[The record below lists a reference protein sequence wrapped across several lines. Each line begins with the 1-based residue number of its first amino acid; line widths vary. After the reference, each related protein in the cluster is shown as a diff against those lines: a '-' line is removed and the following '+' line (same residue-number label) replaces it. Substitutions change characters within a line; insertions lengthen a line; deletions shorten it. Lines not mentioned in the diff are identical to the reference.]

1 MTITKADI
9 VETISRQMAPNIT
22 KRDVGRIVQLF
33 IEELCRA
40 LQEGNRVEIRGF
52 GVLSTK
58 LRKPKVARNPRTKAT
73 VNIPPRRV
81 PVFKASRLLK
91 ASMMRSGLQ

>member
-1 MTITKADI
+1 MTITKADL
-9 VETISRQMAPNIT
+9 VETIARQMAPTIT

-33 IEELCRA
+33 IDELCRA

-52 GVLSTK
+52 GVLATK
-58 LRKPKVARNPRTKAT
+58 LRKPKLARNPKTKAP

-91 ASMMRSGLQ
+91 ASLMRGSE

>member
-1 MTITKADI
+1 MTITKADL
-9 VETISRQMAPNIT
+9 VETISRQVHPSIT
-22 KRDVGRIVQLF
+22 KRDVGKLVQMF
-33 IEELCRA
+33 IDEMCKML
-40 LQEGNRVEIRGF
+40 LEGNRIEIRGF

-58 LRKPKVARNPRTKAT
+58 LRKPKIARNPKTKEP

-91 ASMMRSGLQ
+91 VSLMKGGQ

>member
-1 MTITKADI
+1 MTITKADL
-9 VETISRQMAPNIT
+9 VETISRQMAPTIT

-33 IEELCRA
+33 IDELCRA

-52 GVLSTK
+52 GVLATK
-58 LRKPKVARNPRTKAT
+58 LRKPKVARNPKTRTP

-91 ASMMRSGLQ
+91 ASLMKKEE

>member
-91 ASMMRSGLQ
+91 ASLMKGGVQ

>member
-1 MTITKADI
+1 MTITKADL
-9 VETISRQMAPNIT
+9 VETISRQMTPAIT

-33 IEELCRA
+33 IDEICKTL
-40 LQEGNRVEIRGF
+40 LEGNRVEIRGF
-52 GVLSTK
+52 GVMSTK
-58 LRKPKVARNPRTKAT
+58 LRKPKVARNPKTKDP

-91 ASMMRSGLQ
+91 ASLMKGGN

>member
-33 IEELCRA
+33 IEELCRT

-91 ASMMRSGLQ
+91 ASLIKGGL

>member
-58 LRKPKVARNPRTKAT
+58 LRKPKVARNPKTKAT

-91 ASMMRSGLQ
+91 GSLMRSELQ

>member
-91 ASMMRSGLQ
+91 GSLMRSELQ

>member
-1 MTITKADI
+1 MTITKADL
-9 VETISRQMAPNIT
+9 VETIARQMAPNIT

-33 IEELCRA
+33 IDELCRA

-52 GVLSTK
+52 GVLATK
-58 LRKPKVARNPRTKAT
+58 LRKPKVARNPRTRAT

-91 ASMMRSGLQ
+91 ASLMRSDT

>member
-1 MTITKADI
+1 MTITKADL
-9 VETISRQMAPNIT
+9 VETISRQMAPTIT

-33 IEELCRA
+33 IDELCRA

-58 LRKPKVARNPRTKAT
+58 LRKPKLARNPKTKAP

-91 ASMMRSGLQ
+91 ASLIRSSE

>member
-1 MTITKADI
+1 MTITKADL

-22 KRDVGRIVQLF
+22 KRDVGKIVQLF
-33 IEELCRA
+33 IDELCKT
-40 LQEGNRVEIRGF
+40 LQDGNRVEIRGF

-58 LRKPKVARNPRTKAT
+58 LRKPKVARNPKTKEP

-91 ASMMRSGLQ
+91 ASLMKGGL

>member
-91 ASMMRSGLQ
+91 ASLMKGGLQ